1 MPTISRLLPF
11 LLLLSLLLWR
21 CQGEQATEAY
31 APDTMEARSAQ
42 TEEYL
47 KEAQTGRDEADNSAP
62 STIPGNATEQ
72 PNQGKKIIYT
82 ADIRMQVDSL
92 EPSLQLVADR
102 VASAGGYIS
111 HQYMNDDR
119 YRKEVSLTI
128 RLPIDQFKTSLQTI
142 TALASFVNH
151 QNLESRDV
159 TMEWVDLESRLATK
173 RAVRDRYI
181 DILQKKAV
189 KVQDILDAE
198 DKIRVIT
205 EEIEAKEGQLR
216 YLRDQVGMS
225 TLHLSLYQTQQY
237 RDEPSAYQK
246 TFGEELKSALLRGF
260 QLIRMLLL
268 GLLSIWP
275 LLLLLPLGLWWWR
288 KRKKR

>member
-1 MPTISRLLPF
+1 M
-11 LLLLSLLLWR
+11 LSLLLWR
-21 CQGEQATEAY
+21 CQGEQAAETSAL
-31 APDTMEARSAQ
+31 DTLEARSAP
-42 TEEYL
+42 TEKYAN
-47 KEAQTGRDEADNSAP
+47 EAGVDFEAADSAP
-62 STIPGNATEQ
+62 STLPAEVAPPPTQ
-72 PNQGKKIIYT
+72 DKKIIYT

-92 EPSLQLVADR
+92 EASLRLVADR
-102 VASAGGYIS
+102 VANAGGYIS
-111 HQYMNDDR
+111 NQYMNDDR
-119 YRKEVSLTI
+119 YRKEVNLTI
-128 RLPIDQFKTSLQTI
+128 RLPIDQFEASLQSI

-216 YLRDQVGMS
+216 YLRNQVGMS

-237 RDEPSAYQK
+237 RAEPSAYKK
-246 TFGEELKSALLRGF
+246 TFGEELKTALRQGF
-260 QLIRMLLL
+260 LLIRTLLL

-275 LLLLLPLGLWWWR
+275 LLLLLPLGLWWWQ

>member
-1 MPTISRLLPF
+1 
-11 LLLLSLLLWR
+11 
-21 CQGEQATEAY
+21 
-31 APDTMEARSAQ
+31 MEARSAQ